1 MKTMSKASGPVVAI
15 ALALLMVGCSAHPTR
30 VNCDGHLR
38 PINPPAPVTPAGG
51 THS

>member
-1 MKTMSKASGPVVAI
+1 MKAMSKASRSLVAI
-15 ALALLMVGCSAHPTR
+15 ALALLMIGCSTHRTR

>member
-1 MKTMSKASGPVVAI
+1 MKAMSKASRPLVAI
-15 ALALLMVGCSAHPTR
+15 ALALLMIGCSAHRTR